1 MTQTAQS
8 TAEQPLPSAGRW
20 LGALVF
26 LTLLLPACSTEQIS
40 ESPTGGLV
48 AQDAAKQ
55 QRLDGDWVVRE
66 YAEALVRTRDPQ
78 QALAAVNASEPI
90 LLRISQSD
98 EGEAWL
104 AVLNFHEGVRAL
116 VESRDSLAGGGWNE
130 VRFSRPFDW
139 PLLAGDHAVKKDPEG
154 MLSWRV
160 EADAEAVE
168 WVLQRTE
175 PSVERWASVVV
186 LGGSY
191 TDGAG
196 QPVHF
201 AGDGLVVWKG
211 TAHRYR
217 ASLDMVGVDCPYLEL
232 VNEGEG
238 ERRRLIFGFRREDER
253 LLLFDAGS
261 ASEPVISCQ
270 GPPLLVLTP
279 R

>member
-139 PLLAGDHAVKKDPEG
+139 PLLAGEHSVRREPDG
-154 MLSWRV
+154 TLTWRI
-160 EADAEAVE
+160 EAESE
-168 WVLQRTE
+168 RRGWVLQRAD
-175 PSVERWASVVV
+175 PSVEQWASRVV
-186 LGGSY
+186 LSGSY
-191 TDGAG
+191 TDGTG
-196 QPVHF
+196 RPVDF
-201 AGDGLVVWKG
+201 GEDGLVVWQG
-211 TAHRYR
+211 VEHRYR
-217 ASLDMVGVDCPYLEL
+217 AYLDMVGVDCPYLDL
-232 VNEGEG
+232 VSEAGGEG
-238 ERRRLIFGFRREDER
+238 ERSIFGFRREGER

-261 ASEPVISCQ
+261 TAEPVVTCE
-270 GPPLLVLTP
+270 GTPFLVLTP